1 MKRAAIVLVVLALV
15 GAAGYWIYKV
25 RYEAPPPSVMT
36 SPVTRG
42 DIVDAV
48 GASGTLEAVTTVQ
61 VGTQVS
67 GTIQELY
74 ADFNSIVR
82 KGQVIARLDPSLFTT
97 QIDQARAN
105 LVRAEADVERLR
117 VALEDARSKLARAE
131 NLAEQQLIPAQDLE
145 AAQLT
150 VRSTEAQL
158 RSSQAQV
165 TQARATLN
173 QNQVNLQHTV
183 IEAPIDGI
191 VISRNVDVGQ
201 TVAASMQAPTLF
213 VLAADLT
220 KMKVNASIDEA
231 DVGRIRPGQVV
242 RFRVDAYPDRDF
254 TGSVSQ
260 VRLQPVVTSNV
271 VTYATVID
279 VPNPDLLLK
288 PGMTANVN
296 IEIARRENVLRAPN
310 AALRFRPTAET
321 FAALGLP
328 VPEELTRPRG
338 ARSNARGTGEGTAT
352 PAAPGAPGT
361 GVAAPAAPAA
371 APPAPGAVPGRV
383 GDIGTLRTD
392 VARARVD
399 GSLQEQA
406 PRPRGEGG
414 RRPDGA
420 RGGSPEERRQ
430 QLRERLAQ
438 MPPGERAAFLER
450 LKARGV
456 DVTGLEPGASQPAA
470 PQAPGGQR
478 GRPAVAA
485 QSAAPGPA
493 ARPAPGT
500 TAAPGSPGTPATFD
514 ALFGPLPVT
523 ESVGRAW
530 VYAEGQLRPVRLRL
544 GVTDGTHTEV
554 LEGEVTEGLPLVTN
568 VAITQAAASNAGRSP
583 LMGPQRGG
591 PPGARNTG
599 GGSRR

>member
-338 ARSNARGTGEGTAT
+338 ARSNARGTGEGTQ
-352 PAAPGAPGT
+352 PRRPRPVCQNRRGGLAAGGSAGGPRRA
-361 GVAAPAAPAA
+361 
-371 APPAPGAVPGRV
+371 GRV
-383 GDIGTLRTD
+383 GDIGRSARTSHGHASTE
-392 VARARVD
+392 VSR
-399 GSLQEQA
+399 S
-406 PRPRGEGG
+406 RPRG
-414 RRPDGA
+414 
-420 RGGSPEERRQ
+420 
-430 QLRERLAQ
+430 
-438 MPPGERAAFLER
+438 
-450 LKARGV
+450 
-456 DVTGLEPGASQPAA
+456 
-470 PQAPGGQR
+470 
-478 GRPAVAA
+478 
-485 QSAAPGPA
+485 
-493 ARPAPGT
+493 
-500 TAAPGSPGTPATFD
+500 
-514 ALFGPLPVT
+514 
-523 ESVGRAW
+523 
-530 VYAEGQLRPVRLRL
+530 
-544 GVTDGTHTEV
+544 
-554 LEGEVTEGLPLVTN
+554 
-568 VAITQAAASNAGRSP
+568 
-583 LMGPQRGG
+583 
-591 PPGARNTG
+591 PGARAAGVPTARAAEAPRS
-599 GGSRR
+599 GGSSSGSASRRCRRANARRFSSG